1 MSKPTFIE
9 FLTELMVDVDPND
22 PVASMKATKQAI
34 KNPDAASKEEIANSV
49 DDQRNIQQN
58 KDDPN
63 KSEKLRIAKM
73 KQQIANNEKRLV
85 SKEKQQ
91 AARAGIAP
99 EG

>member
-9 FLTELMVDVDPND
+9 FLTELMVDVDPSD
-22 PVASMKATKQAI
+22 PIAAMKATKQAI
-34 KNPDAASKEEIANSV
+34 KNPNAASKAEVANSV
-49 DDQRNIQQN
+49 DNQRNIQQS

-73 KQQIANNEKRLV
+73 KQQIASNEQRLA

-91 AARAGIAP
+91 AARAGVAP